1 MNGCKLY
8 PGHDACQFKMNITF
22 SRSRIVDWW
31 SHVALIVNQ
40 WPSDKMVTTMLLTDL
55 ETICVDDDF
64 GQKFWL
70 KMVLLPASLYHDLY
84 YIWQLSSIQYATYSG
99 FTIIVSQF
107 VLRWMF
113 QELDMATMF
122 KLMFHVKTRTLSLS
136 CNHTVT
142 SSRILLFWKMRYCTS
157 TLAC

>member
-31 SHVALIVNQ
+31 SYVALIVNQ
-40 WPSDKMVTTMLLTDL
+40 WPNDKMVTSMLFSDSDL
-55 ETICVDDDF
+55 CGWEFRLLVGQNGFATSTIVS
-64 GQKFWL
+64 WS
-70 KMVLLPASLYHDLY
+70 LLYMTIL
-84 YIWQLSSIQYATYSG
+84 QYAAYSI
-99 FTIIVSQF
+99 FTI

-122 KLMFHVKTRTLSLS
+122 KLMFHVKTRTLTLS